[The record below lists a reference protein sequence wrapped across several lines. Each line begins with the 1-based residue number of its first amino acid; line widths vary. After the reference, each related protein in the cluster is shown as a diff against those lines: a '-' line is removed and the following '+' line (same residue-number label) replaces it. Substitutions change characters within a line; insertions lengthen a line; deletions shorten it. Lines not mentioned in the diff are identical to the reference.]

1 MGAIVHNEA
10 ELERLGKKGLRT
22 VSKDSMP
29 AGQTLLIRAHGEP
42 PATYARARE
51 LGCRVIDCTCPVVLQ
66 LQGRIREAYGRLKP
80 LGGQIVI
87 FGKIGHAEVL
97 GLEGQVDGDVLV
109 VENEAMLDEA
119 IGAGRIDFSKPI
131 EVFSQTTKSPSGYA
145 AICSRLLERMA
156 RPEELRV
163 HDTICRQ
170 VANRMPHIRDFA
182 ARHDVILFVCGQKSS
197 NGRVLYNECRS
208 VNPRSY
214 MIDSPDAIQAD
225 FIAHNAEETDAF
237 SIGICGAT
245 STPKWLMEQ
254 CKVRVEEII
263 QASTR

>member
-1 MGAIVHNEA
+1 MALQVEIDPRSGFCGGVIRAISKAEEFLGAHPGEPLYSVGAIVHNEA
-10 ELERLGKKGLRT
+10 ELERLEKKGLRT

-66 LQGRIREAYGRLKP
+66 LQGIIREAYARLKP

-145 AICSRLLERMA
+145 AICSRLGCIAPCAAGRFRTPA
-156 RPEELRV
+156 RCDHLRV
-163 HDTICRQ
+163 GSPELQ
-170 VANRMPHIRDFA
+170 WEGAIRPVPWGE
-182 ARHDVILFVCGQKSS
+182 R
-197 NGRVLYNECRS
+197 
-208 VNPRSY
+208 
-214 MIDSPDAIQAD
+214 AD
-225 FIAHNAEETDAF
+225 LADRLA
-237 SIGICGAT
+237 G
-245 STPKWLMEQ
+245 
-254 CKVRVEEII
+254 
-263 QASTR
+263 